1 MMNNQQIED
10 IDDEISILEIVEFF
24 TESWKRILFGG
35 VVGGALGVSF
45 VLLSPAMYQ
54 ATANLQLGKVAGA
67 DVEPPNVVL
76 EKLKMPTYFSAQ
88 TLVACGVEEPADSGT
103 QIIKALNPTVLKGTP
118 IIKISYKDKNIDQ
131 AKKCLESSLNDIRIN
146 QNGIAEPIIQE
157 KKKQISKLKQELE
170 FSKRSVSVLSSKNKA
185 VDISDA
191 KVAASFVLLANALD
205 KKNEFMNLIVQI
217 HNLEMELIEPNTKE
231 AHFAT
236 PVFAENTNG
245 EQKKFLITLGSVIGG
260 IVLTL
265 GFLIVGRWWAKIK
278 APVIPPQVSGGL
290 K

>member
-1 MMNNQQIED
+1 MNNQQIED
-10 IDDEISILEIVEFF
+10 VDDEISILEIVEFF

-88 TLVACGVEEPADSGT
+88 TLVACGVEEPAESGT

-146 QNGIAEPIIQE
+146 QNGISEQIIRQ
-157 KKKQISKLKQELE
+157 KKNQLAKLRKELE
-170 FSKRSVSVLSSKNKA
+170 AARLVSDALSSKTKTI
-185 VDISDA
+185 DFSDA
-191 KVAASFVLLANALD
+191 KAASSFILLRNALD
-205 KKNEFMNLIVQI
+205 KKNEFMNL
-217 HNLEMELIEPNTKE
+217 NLKIDDLEPELAEPNTKE
-231 AHFAT
+231 AYFAT
-236 PVFAENTNG
+236 PIFAENTNG
-245 EQKKFLITLGSVIGG
+245 EQKKFLITLGSIIGG
-260 IVLTL
+260 VVLTL

>member
-10 IDDEISILEIVEFF
+10 IDDEISILEIIEFF
-24 TESWKRILFGG
+24 RESWKRILFGG

-88 TLVACGVEEPADSGT
+88 TLVACGVEEPAESGT
-103 QIIKALNPTVLKGTP
+103 QVIKALNPTALKGTP

-146 QNGIAEPIIQE
+146 QNGISEPIIRQKKSQIAKLRQE
-157 KKKQISKLKQELE
+157 VEAARQ
-170 FSKRSVSVLSSKNKA
+170 VSDALSSKSKTI
-185 VDISDA
+185 DFSDA
-191 KVAASFVLLANALD
+191 KAASSFLLLRNALD
-205 KKNEFMNLIVQI
+205 KKNEFMNL
-217 HNLEMELIEPNTKE
+217 NLKIGDLELELVEPNTKE

>member
-24 TESWKRILFGG
+24 IESWKRILFGG

-54 ATANLQLGKVAGA
+54 ATANIQLGKVAGV

-88 TLVACGVEEPADSGT
+88 TLVACGVEEPADPGT
-103 QIIKALNPTVLKGTP
+103 QIIKALNPTALKGTP

-131 AKKCLESSLNDIRIN
+131 AKKCLESSLNDIRTN
-146 QNGIAEPIIQE
+146 QNGIAEPIIRQ
-157 KKKQISKLKQELE
+157 KKSQIAKLRQELE
-170 FSKRSVSVLSSKNKA
+170 AARQVSEALSTKTKTI
-185 VDISDA
+185 DFSDA
-191 KVAASFVLLANALD
+191 KAASSFILLRNALD
-205 KKNEFMNLIVQI
+205 KKNEFMNL
-217 HNLEMELIEPNTKE
+217 NLKIADLELELVEPNTKE
-231 AHFAT
+231 AYFAT
-236 PVFAENTNG
+236 PIFAENTNG
-245 EQKKFLITLGSVIGG
+245 EQKKFLITLGSIIGG
-260 IVLTL
+260 VVLTL

-278 APVIPPQVSGGL
+278 ASVIPPQVSGGL

>member
-1 MMNNQQIED
+1 MNNQQIED

-24 TESWKRILFGG
+24 IESWKRILFGG

-54 ATANLQLGKVAGA
+54 ATANIQLGKVAGV

-88 TLVACGVEEPADSGT
+88 TLVACGVEEPADPGT
-103 QIIKALNPTVLKGTP
+103 QIIKALNPTALKGTP

-131 AKKCLESSLNDIRIN
+131 AKKCLESSLNDIRTN
-146 QNGIAEPIIQE
+146 QNGIAEPIIRQ
-157 KKKQISKLKQELE
+157 KKSQIAKLRQELE
-170 FSKRSVSVLSSKNKA
+170 AARQVSEALSTKTKTI
-185 VDISDA
+185 DFSDA
-191 KVAASFVLLANALD
+191 KAASSFILLRNALD
-205 KKNEFMNLIVQI
+205 KKNEFMNL
-217 HNLEMELIEPNTKE
+217 NLKIADLELELVEPNTKE
-231 AHFAT
+231 AYFAT
-236 PVFAENTNG
+236 PIFAENTNG
-245 EQKKFLITLGSVIGG
+245 EQKKFLITLGSIIGG
-260 IVLTL
+260 VVLTL

-278 APVIPPQVSGGL
+278 ASVIPPQVSGGL